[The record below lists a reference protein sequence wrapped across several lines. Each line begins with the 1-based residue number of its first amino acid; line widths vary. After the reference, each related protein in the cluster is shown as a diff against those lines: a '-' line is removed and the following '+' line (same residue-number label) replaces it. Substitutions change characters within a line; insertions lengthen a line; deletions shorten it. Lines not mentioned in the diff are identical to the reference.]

1 MIRYEDFE
9 KVDVRIGKIIKVEDT
24 EGLRN
29 PSYKMTIDFGNEIG
43 KKVSLGQYTKNYSK
57 DDLLN
62 RLVMCVVNLEP
73 KEIGHYISEA
83 LTLGYKD
90 KDGGIV
96 LAVPEREVSLG
107 ERMF

>member
-1 MIRYEDFE
+1 MIKFEDFE
-9 KVDVRIGKIIKVEDT
+9 KIDVRVGRIIKVEDT

-29 PSYKMTIDFGNEIG
+29 PSYKMTIDFGSEVGQKI
-43 KKVSLGQYTKNYSK
+43 SLGQYTKNYTK

-62 RLVMCVVNLEP
+62 KLVMCVVNFEP
-73 KEIGHYISEA
+73 KKIGHYMSEA

-90 KDGGIV
+90 ENGGIV
-96 LAVPEREVSLG
+96 LAIPDKEVSLG